1 MAETEKFLTTSEVAA
16 LLRVDASTVRD
27 WAKRGKLAATTLP
40 GGHYRF
46 NRVDVDALTG
56 ERAA

>member
-1 MAETEKFLTTSEVAA
+1 VTTADQYLTTSEVAA

-27 WAKRGKLAATTLP
+27 WAKRGKLSATTLP

-46 NRVDVDALTG
+46 NRADVDALTG

>member
-1 MAETEKFLTTSEVAA
+1 MTDTFLTTSEVAA

-46 NRVDVDALTG
+46 NRADVDALGKET
-56 ERAA
+56 ES

>member
-1 MAETEKFLTTSEVAA
+1 MTETEKFLTTSEVAA

-27 WAKRGKLAATTLP
+27 WAKRGKLPATTLP

-46 NRVDVDALTG
+46 NRADVDALGKENTQ
-56 ERAA
+56 